1 MNKRMRE
8 LQAEMNDLRK
18 QADGYMAEGEGRD
31 LDKANGCYDK
41 IDELQKEFDL
51 EARREKAGKAGV
63 PADGEGIPGASGEG
77 KEKKASGIA
86 AIVKLLSKK
95 PMTEAEKALISG
107 EDAASGENYLVPE
120 DVALEI
126 NELRKSYVS
135 ARELVTV
142 EPTTALTGSVNYE
155 SGEVTDLV
163 EFADGDDLADVED
176 PKFIRKNFT
185 IRWFGGLIPISRIL
199 AGAEKAGLMGYLNR
213 WFVRKAVR
221 TENKD
226 IFAKLKAGYNGGV
239 PKAVAGWEALK
250 KSINKDLDPACKID
264 GVIATNQSGWAC
276 LDEEKDSDGRP
287 VLQPNPANPTEKLF
301 QGLPVKVYADAELP
315 NIDDTHF
322 PMFYGNTKAGCT
334 MKVYQALEFTVSE
347 HFLFG
352 KNQNCMRVI
361 EGFDTMNTDTE
372 AYIYGSFSAT
382 V

>member
-8 LQAEMNDLRK
+8 LQTMIQQKAAEAKGYL
-18 QADGYMAEGEGRD
+18 DGENKD
-31 LDKANGCYDK
+31 VDKAATLLDE
-41 IDELQKEFDL
+41 IDTLEKEYATL
-51 EARREKAGKAGV
+51 ERMEKRNKGAV
-63 PADGEGIPGASGEG
+63 PTDPVPDD
-77 KEKKASGIA
+77 EKKASGFKA
-86 AIVKLLSKK
+86 LVKMLTKK
-95 PMTEAEKALISG
+95 PLDEKEKALITG
-107 EDAASGENYLVPE
+107 ENAASGENYLLPE
-120 DVALEI
+120 DIRLEI

-142 EPTTALTGSVNYE
+142 ENTTALTGSVNYE
-155 SGEVTDLV
+155 DGEVTDLV
-163 EFADGDDLADVED
+163 EFEDGDDLSNVAD
-176 PKFIRKNFT
+176 PKFVQKKFT

-199 AGAEKAGLMGYLNR
+199 QGAEKGGLMGYINR

-226 IFAKLKAGYNGGV
+226 IFAKLKAGYNNGT

-250 KSINKDLDPACKID
+250 KSIAIDLDPACLID

-276 LDEEKDSDGRP
+276 LDAEKDGDGNP
-287 VLQPNPANPTEKLF
+287 VLQPNPANPTQKLF

-322 PMFYGNTKAGCT
+322 PMFYGSTKAGCT
-334 MKVYQALEFTVSE
+334 MVVYENIEFTVSE

-361 EGFDTMNTDTE
+361 EGFDTMNTDTA

-382 V
+382 AV

>member
-8 LQAEMNDLRK
+8 LQQQIQQKAAAAKGYL
-18 QADGYMAEGEGRD
+18 DGENKDVEKAAQILDEIDGLEKEYATLER
-31 LDKANGCYDK
+31 LDKVNKG
-41 IDELQKEFDL
+41 E
-51 EARREKAGKAGV
+51 V
-63 PADGEGIPGASGEG
+63 PTDPVQGA
-77 KEKKASGIA
+77 EKKASGFKA
-86 AIVKLLSKK
+86 LVKMLTKK
-95 PMTEAEKALISG
+95 PLDEKEKALISG
-107 EDAASGENYLVPE
+107 ENAASGENYLLPE
-120 DVALEI
+120 DIRLEI

-142 EPTTALTGSVNYE
+142 ENTTALTGSVNYE
-155 SGEVTDLV
+155 DGEITDLV
-163 EFADGDDLADVED
+163 EFEDGDDMANVED
-176 PKFIRKNFT
+176 PKFTQKKFT

-199 AGAEKAGLMGYLNR
+199 QGAEKGGLMGYINR

-226 IFAKLKAGYNGGV
+226 IFAKLKAGYNGGT

-250 KSINKDLDPACKID
+250 KSIAVDLDPACLID

-276 LDEEKDSDGRP
+276 LDAEKDGDGNP
-287 VLQPNPANPTEKLF
+287 VLQPNPANPTQKLF
-301 QGLPVKVYADAELP
+301 QGLPVKVYSNAELP

-322 PMFYGNTKAGCT
+322 PMFYGSTKAGCT
-334 MKVYQALEFTVSE
+334 MVVYENIEFTVSE

-361 EGFDTMNTDTE
+361 EGFDTMNTDTA

-382 V
+382 TV

>member
-8 LQAEMNDLRK
+8 LQALIK
-18 QADGYMAEGEGRD
+18 QKADEAKGYLEGEAKD
-31 LDKANGCYDK
+31 V
-41 IDELQKEFDL
+41 
-51 EARREKAGKAGV
+51 EKAGALLDEIDALEKEYKTLERLDKVNKDSV
-63 PADGEGIPGASGEG
+63 PTDPVPGA
-77 KEKKASGIA
+77 EKKASGWA
-86 AIVKLLSKK
+86 AIVKMLTKK
-95 PMTEAEKALISG
+95 PMDDKEKALVSG
-107 EDAASGENYLVPE
+107 ENAASGENYLIPE
-120 DVALEI
+120 DVRMEI

-142 EPTTALTGSVNYE
+142 ETTSALTGSVNYE
-155 SGEVTDLV
+155 SGEIADLV
-163 EFADGDDLADVED
+163 EFADGDDLANVED
-176 PKFIRKNFT
+176 PKFTRKTFT

-199 AGAEKAGLMGYLNR
+199 QGAEKGGLMGYLNR

-226 IFAKLKAGYNGGV
+226 IFAKLKAGYNEGT

-250 KSINKDLDPACKID
+250 ESIAVDLDPACLID

-276 LDEEKDSDGRP
+276 LDKEKDGDGNP
-287 VLQPNPANPTEKLF
+287 VLHHNPANPTEKLF
-301 QGLPVKVYADAELP
+301 QGLPVKVYSNAELP
-315 NIDDTHF
+315 NIDETHF
-322 PMFYGNTKAGCT
+322 PIFYGCTKAGCT
-334 MKVYQALEFTVSE
+334 LVEYQGLEFTVSE

-361 EGFDTMNTDTE
+361 EGFDTMSTDTD